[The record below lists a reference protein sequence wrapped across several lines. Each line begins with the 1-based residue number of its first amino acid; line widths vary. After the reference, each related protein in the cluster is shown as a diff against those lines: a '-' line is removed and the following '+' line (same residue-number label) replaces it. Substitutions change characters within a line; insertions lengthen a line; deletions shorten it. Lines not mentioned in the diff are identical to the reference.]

1 MGLERENVGDPSRGF
16 RKGAL
21 LPSLRVFLFPL
32 WRFAEFEQSP
42 TQSMTSILTDCDVWH
57 SILAQ
62 HKSDVS
68 QGIVALVRIDF
79 LYFLLFQEWDRIW
92 NIPDIVPAL
101 SA

>member
-1 MGLERENVGDPSRGF
+1 MGIERETVGVPSRGF

-21 LPSLRVFLFPL
+21 PPSLRVFPFPL

-42 TQSMTSILTDCDVWH
+42 TQSPFCVITDCDVWH
-57 SILAQ
+57 STLAQ

-79 LYFLLFQEWDRIW
+79 LYFLLFQE
-92 NIPDIVPAL
+92 
-101 SA
+101 